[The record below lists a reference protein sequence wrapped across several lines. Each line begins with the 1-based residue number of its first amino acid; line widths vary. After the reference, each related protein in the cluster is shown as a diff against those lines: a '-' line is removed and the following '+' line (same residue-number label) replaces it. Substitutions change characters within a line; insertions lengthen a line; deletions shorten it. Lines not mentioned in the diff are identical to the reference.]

1 MNTISICCW
10 TLIIRNINTCQN
22 WLNMQNKPFLYYKSN
37 TSFYCSPPDLKTALL
52 LQALPFLPGSIFM
65 ASSIYFV
72 QAKAFSNYC
81 SILQLHP
88 IFSILTL
95 VIPFFSSEK
104 DETRNNAKLELRC
117 VCVRLP
123 KAEACLGQMHSCCD
137 QASENKWGKAQEHSI
152 NQPDNNV
159 NYNVGQ
165 IWRISELV
173 TVAQL

>member
-1 MNTISICCW
+1 MLPSWSEDCFTPPGTAISPW
-10 TLIIRNINTCQN
+10 QYLYGIIYLFCASKG
-22 WLNMQNKPFLYYKSN
+22 LFK
-37 TSFYCSPPDLKTALL
+37 L
-52 LQALPFLPGSIFM
+52 LQYTS
-65 ASSIYFV
+65 ASS
-72 QAKAFSNYC
+72 N
-81 SILQLHP
+81 ILH
-88 IFSILTL
+88 FDTCYT
-95 VIPFFSSEK
+95 FFSSEK

-173 TVAQL
+173 SSTIKFLATC